1 MQNITLIACDAM
13 LGMPRV
19 ASADMIPDVHD
30 LHREMERLRIRR
42 AVVRHRGCLE
52 NAPEFG
58 NRVLME
64 EVADCPD
71 LLPAWAL
78 TNDGFAP
85 DFDPDATVQQL
96 LRAGVKLAWMT
107 PQTHGFSPL
116 PWCTGALYAALQ
128 TAQVPLLV
136 DYEQITPDAIHE
148 VCTAFPRL
156 RLILLRAPRIGRH
169 RLLYPLLT
177 LHHELYLCFSLTY
190 SVHAG
195 FTDLCNTFG
204 IHRWVFGAGYPE
216 AEGGSS
222 LMSLF
227 YSGLPEAAI
236 RAIACENMQRLLDE
250 VSVNV

>member
-1 MQNITLIACDAM
+1 MFNTTLIACDAM

-19 ASADMIPDVHD
+19 PAAEVIPDVHD
-30 LHREMERLRIRR
+30 LHREMERLHIERTI
-42 AVVRHRGCLE
+42 VRHRACLD

-58 NRVLME
+58 NAVLME
-64 EVADCPD
+64 ETAECSD

-85 DFDPDATVQQL
+85 DFDPATIMRQL
-96 LRAGVKLAWMT
+96 LTAGVKIAWMA

-116 PWCTGALYAALQ
+116 PWCAGALYAALQ
-128 TAQVPLLV
+128 DACVPLLV
-136 DYEQITPDAIHE
+136 DYEQLSMDALHE
-148 VCTAFPRL
+148 VCAAFPRL
-156 RLILLRAPRIGRH
+156 RVILLRAPRVGRH
-169 RLLYPLLT
+169 RQLYPLLAQ
-177 LHHELYLCFSLTY
+177 HPELYLCLSLTY
-190 SVHAG
+190 SVHEG

-236 RAIACENMQRLLDE
+236 RAVAGDNIQRLLDE
-250 VSVNV
+250 VNVHV